1 MELTYYELSD
11 FAVSALPTSP
21 SAKKNASPAH
31 ATTAPRT
38 LGPINLDDHVKDDR
52 LKATI
57 VTGIDPDD
65 PSRFPSRSEAGISVA
80 VRLVAAKVPENVIF
94 EILMDPRFAVGAYLR
109 DKRRPE
115 EAVLR
120 EIESAVAFEAKCF
133 ETDGNGFPLRNSQ
146 RNIEIALRE
155 MGVSVAHNDM
165 SQRLEVR
172 GLERHGPN
180 LDDNA
185 TAVLLLRLEREHG
198 VRATD
203 DYFNRV
209 LRGNGLTHRYDP
221 VRNYLASLPP
231 WDGVPRVCELF
242 TRYAGAEPSEYVRD
256 VALRFLV
263 GAVRRVMQPG
273 CKHDTMV
280 TLEGPQ
286 GCGKSTFLLIL
297 AIKPE
302 WYGDQ
307 VPISESAKELIEAI
321 GGKWIIEWAE
331 LAGHGK
337 KDVEIVKAVLSRQVD
352 ESRMSYDRHPKSFP
366 RRSIFVGSVNPGGA
380 GYYRDTTGNRR
391 FHPVAVGKIDLDA
404 LREDV
409 HQIWAEAVLL
419 EAQGVSN
426 SLDPKLYEVASIEQ
440 EERVIVDPYYDVLNG
455 FLRDLQ
461 GRIKASDVWLMLG
474 KLPGHRAPTDNQRV
488 GEAMRLLGFQ
498 RKKLRI
504 EGHPQ
509 NAYWR
514 GDGNLRIYVHCEPN
528 SPVPH
533 EVSNN
538 EFSERE
544 LERLANQG
552 EENGRFPKKF

>member
-11 FAVSALPTSP
+11 FPVAALPTSQP
-21 SAKKNASPAH
+21 GKQRASPARK
-31 ATTAPRT
+31 TIAPRT

-80 VRLVAAKVPENVIF
+80 VRLVAAKVPRDVIF

-120 EIESAVAFEAKCF
+120 EIENAVAFEATCF
-133 ETDGNGFPLRNSQ
+133 ETDRKGVPLRNSQ
-146 RNIEIALRE
+146 RNIEIGLRE
-155 MGVSVAHNDM
+155 MGVSVAYNDM
-165 SQRLEVR
+165 TQRLEVR
-172 GLERHGPN
+172 GLEGHGPN
-180 LDDNA
+180 IDDNV
-185 TAVLLLRLEREHG
+185 TAVLLLRLEREYA

-209 LRGNGLTHRYDP
+209 LRGIGLTHRYDP
-221 VRNYLASLPP
+221 VRSLLMSLPP
-231 WDGVPRVCELF
+231 WDGVPRVRELF
-242 TRYAGAEPSEYVRD
+242 IRYAGAEPSDYVHD

-286 GCGKSTFLLIL
+286 GCGKSTFLQTL

-331 LAGHGK
+331 LAGLGK
-337 KDVEIVKAVLSRQVD
+337 KDTEIVKAVLSRQVD
-352 ESRMSYDRHPKSFP
+352 ESRMSFDRYTKSFP
-366 RRSIFVGSVNPGGA
+366 RRSVFVGSVNPGGA

-391 FHPVAVGKIDLDA
+391 FQPVVVGKIELDA

-409 HQIWAEAVLL
+409 LQIWAEAVHL

-426 SLDPKLYEVASIEQ
+426 SLDPKLYEVARIEQ
-440 EERVIVDPYYDVLNG
+440 EERVIVDPYYDVLNDW
-455 FLRDLQ
+455 LRDLQ
-461 GRIKASDVWLMLG
+461 GRIKASDVWLMLR
-474 KLPGHRAPTDNQRV
+474 KLPGHRAPNDNQRV
-488 GEAMRLLGFQ
+488 GETMRLLKFT

-504 EGHPQ
+504 EGHLQ
-509 NAYWR
+509 WAYWR
-514 GDGNLRIYVHCEPN
+514 GDGRLRIYVHHDRQ
-528 SPVPH
+528 SLAVY
-533 EVSNN
+533 EVSNDA
-538 EFSERE
+538 EPSFEMPDRQ
-544 LERLANQG
+544 QG
-552 EENGRFPKKF
+552 D